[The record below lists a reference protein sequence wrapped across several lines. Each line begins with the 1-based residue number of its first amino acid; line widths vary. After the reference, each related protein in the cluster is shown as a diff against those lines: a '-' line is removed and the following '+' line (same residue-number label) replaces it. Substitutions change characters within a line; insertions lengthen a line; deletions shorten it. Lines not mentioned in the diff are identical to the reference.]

1 MLSARK
7 VPDDRRA
14 LVETE
19 GLMATL
25 IVDES
30 LRPDLLDR
38 EVLPNSA
45 RRVAMFHAFDPS
57 FHNGCNYLGVTAA
70 LTGALVPPPEYGEPA
85 SAPPLLVNALTG
97 FAPVLA
103 TQILPEPSIA
113 MLAGVLRPLPE

>member
-1 MLSARK
+1 
-7 VPDDRRA
+7 
-14 LVETE
+14 
-19 GLMATL
+19 MATL
-25 IVDES
+25 IIYES

-45 RRVAMFHAFDPS
+45 GCVAMLHAFDSS
-57 FHNGCNYLGVTAA
+57 FQNGCNYFGVTAA

-85 SAPPLLVNALTG
+85 SVPPLLVNALTG

-103 TQILPEPSIA
+103 TQRLPEPSIA

>member
-1 MLSARK
+1 MLSVRK

-45 RRVAMFHAFDPS
+45 RCVAMFHAFDLS
-57 FHNGCNYLGVTAA
+57 SHDGYSYFGVTAA

-85 SAPPLLVNALTG
+85 SPPPL
-97 FAPVLA
+97 
-103 TQILPEPSIA
+103 
-113 MLAGVLRPLPE
+113 PLNPPDRKSTRLN

>member
-1 MLSARK
+1 
-7 VPDDRRA
+7 
-14 LVETE
+14 
-19 GLMATL
+19 MATL

-70 LTGALVPPPEYGEPA
+70 LTGALVPAPEYGEPA